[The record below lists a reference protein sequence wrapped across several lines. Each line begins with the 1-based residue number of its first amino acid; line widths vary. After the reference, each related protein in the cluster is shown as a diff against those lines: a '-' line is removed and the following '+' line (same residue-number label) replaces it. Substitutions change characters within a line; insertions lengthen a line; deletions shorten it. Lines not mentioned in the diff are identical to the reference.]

1 MTEKFGK
8 NIDDWNSDNLSKFV
22 NYHNPFGANNF
33 LKWLTNVI
41 HNDTVGEF
49 SLHGGKDLKT
59 RKKKLNK
66 THGSVFKGIYDMAD
80 ENNNIFILSTGQS
93 GHYLSDHYDDLSII
107 YSNEDY
113 VPMTLNEDLI
123 KVGAKGITSI
133 N

>member
-1 MTEKFGK
+1 
-8 NIDDWNSDNLSKFV
+8 
-22 NYHNPFGANNF
+22 
-33 LKWLTNVI
+33 
-41 HNDTVGEF
+41 
-49 SLHGGKDLKT
+49 
-59 RKKKLNK
+59 
-66 THGSVFKGIYDMAD
+66 MAD

-93 GHYLSDHYDDLSII
+93 GHFLSDHYDDLSII